1 MYAKH
6 ETREMKSV
14 TWYSDNFIYT
24 SRSLSGSFIDLDTYS
39 VGFRLVCWQNC
50 GCHWP
55 TSSVP
60 YVGRT
65 AGDAD
70 KHLPFRM
77 LAELRVPLTNTFL
90 SVCWQNCGCHWPTP
104 STVSPAE
111 YLCNAFRVQKPT
123 IRNVPA
129 SQIFMVTAVTQL
141 YPLQN
146 INQTIQ
152 LPSHV
157 FHEMFT
163 FKPTLFSLSA
173 IVSNSLRKPLLIKP
187 ESISVRGNILNTLV
201 LSHTNEKWSCEYWRP
216 G

>member
-39 VGFRLVCWQNC
+39 VGFRL
-50 GCHWP
+50 
-55 TSSVP
+55 
-60 YVGRT
+60 
-65 AGDAD
+65 
-70 KHLPFRM
+70 
-77 LAELRVPLTNTFL
+77 
-90 SVCWQNCGCHWPTP
+90 VCWQNCGCHWPTP